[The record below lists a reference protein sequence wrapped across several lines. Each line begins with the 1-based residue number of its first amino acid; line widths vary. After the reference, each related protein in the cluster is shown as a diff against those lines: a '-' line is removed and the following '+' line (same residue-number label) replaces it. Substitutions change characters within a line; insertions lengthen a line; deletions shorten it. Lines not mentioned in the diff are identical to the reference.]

1 MRNTNE
7 EYKEKARQR
16 TAKWRA
22 KQDAE
27 FGHLTAVYYI
37 PSVNYAGV
45 AKLSLLDSRIGK
57 HKHYG
62 VDVQGWRVMNIYET
76 REEAR
81 HHENL
86 LHSLMGMNGINIS
99 S

>member
-1 MRNTNE
+1 MNR
-7 EYKEKARQR
+7 KEKARIR
-16 TAKWRA
+16 TAKWRE
-22 KQDAE
+22 KRKNE
-27 FGHLTAVYYI
+27 LGHLTGVYYI
-37 PSVNYAGV
+37 PSIHYAGV
-45 AKLSLLDSRIGK
+45 SGMHHINERIAK

-62 VDVQGWRVMNIYET
+62 VDVEGWRIMNVFES

-86 LHSLMGMNGINIS
+86 LHSWMGMNGINTS